1 MNQKY
6 YNDAI
11 VGNKNIRA
19 TFSKKG
25 ELLRLYYP
33 NVDFKQFVDF
43 FRVGV
48 KINDSG
54 LIYLHEDINNK
65 YNQYYTEDTNI
76 LNTEIENTYF
86 NLKIKQ
92 TDYISIKENLLIR
105 KYTFKNNNKLDLD
118 VNLLVH
124 SKLLT
129 NDNNMV
135 SGKVIDNG
143 LIQYTHDYTL
153 SLFANEEINGH
164 RINNS
169 EIYINSGILEDK
181 DYIGMS
187 NDSSISYKI
196 GILKPGEEKE
206 FCLYI
211 LVSDNKK
218 LKNMEELEDTIENL
232 KRIDS
237 GKEYNQVKKY
247 WEKYLEEH
255 NKIEIKGVN
264 ENTLQQMLKIYKRTI
279 LLFPLLQNDETGGI
293 AAAIEVD
300 ENREK
305 SGRYSYCWPRDA
317 VFITKAFDELYMTKE
332 TEKFYKVFCKNTQ
345 SKNGMWEQRFYTD
358 GTLAPCW
365 GYQIDETASVI
376 YGVYEHYKIKKDEKF
391 LSDNLKMC
399 ENAIHFLLKYLSYI
413 FDEKEEEDIVKRE
426 IEDKIKEQGKEKDK
440 IYKHKS
446 YDLWEMDEG
455 VHLYSL
461 SAIYAAF
468 NAMKNIYEVVK
479 PKYENNRLK
488 LEQIAKDV
496 KSMDEES
503 EKIKKYISKNMYD
516 ENQKILK
523 RNTTD
528 NKMDISI
535 IGSIVPFEVFAPKE
549 KKVLN
554 TIEKINMTLRTYTG
568 GYIRFEEDSY
578 MQGANPWPIATL
590 WMALYYIKIG
600 DKNKA
605 KECID
610 FVTRS
615 ATELGFL
622 AEQVDNNTMKAN
634 WIIGLGWSHA
644 MYIITITEFNNMFNT
659 K

>member
-33 NVDFKQFVDF
+33 NVDFKQFVEF

-255 NKIEIKGVN
+255 NKIEIKGFN